1 MYFIAVTGGIA
12 SGKSTVAR
20 HLEKLGAARIDSDQ
34 VAREVVEPG
43 EQAYLKIIEAFG
55 EEVLN
60 EDRTLNRAKL
70 GEIIFNDAEQRAVL
84 NSIVHPAIRER
95 TNLKLERFAGHDN
108 AVVIY
113 EIPLLVE
120 AKDGYRFDRVVT
132 VEAGEQAQLQR
143 LVELRGMTPEQAQA
157 RLASQST
164 RQQREELAD
173 VIIDSSGT
181 LSETLAQTEDFWYS
195 LESNSSDPIH

>member
-20 HLEKLGAARIDSDQ
+20 HLERLGAARIDSDQ

-43 EQAYLKIIEAFG
+43 EPAYLQIIEAFG
-55 EEVLN
+55 DEVLN

-70 GEIIFNDAEQRAVL
+70 GEIIFNDAAQRTVL
-84 NSIVHPAIRER
+84 NAIVHPAIRQR
-95 TNLKLERFAGHDN
+95 TNQKLERFVNQDN

-120 AKDGYRFDRVVT
+120 AKDGYVFDAVVT
-132 VEAGEQAQLQR
+132 VEAGEEEQLKR
-143 LVELRGMTPEQAQA
+143 LVELRGMTLEQAQA

-173 VIIDSSGT
+173 VIIDSSGS
-181 LSETLAQTEDFWYS
+181 LASTLAQTEAFWRS